1 MFDEPFAHGRSLVH
15 AVDPRFRL
23 VAAFVCAVCLAVV
36 RTPEAAWFGFGMAA
50 LLLALSR
57 PPMRPCSGGWPW
69 SMCSLRS
76 FG

>member
-57 PPMRPCSGGWPW
+57 RRCGPCSGGWPW

>member
-23 VAAFVCAVCLAVV
+23 VAAFVCAVCLTVV
-36 RTPEAAWFGFGMAA
+36 RTPEAAWFG
-50 LLLALSR
+50 
-57 PPMRPCSGGWPW
+57 